1 MICEPKFKAGDR
13 VVGNLCMTVTSN
25 TGRQG
30 TVVSCL
36 DTTAKIRW
44 DDGDVWSEANVF
56 KLDLLAP
63 EPTKDTVTTLGNEII
78 ATLTERGKQY
88 DASGKGAE
96 RSMKKIVTA
105 FNAIT
110 GKDLTAVEG
119 WAFMQVLKQ
128 VRFFSNTSAPHR
140 DSLIDNG
147 AYALLQA
154 EEALDV

>member
-1 MICEPKFKAGDR
+1 MFK
-13 VVGNLCMTVTSN
+13 VGT
-25 TGRQG
+25 
-30 TVVSCL
+30 
-36 DTTAKIRW
+36 KIRGVATCAYPANRGRTGVVVTPGGNITHVRW
-44 DDGDVWSEANVF
+44 DNDEYSDIFTERLEAYGEDVRSI
-56 KLDLLAP
+56 
-63 EPTKDTVTTLGNEII
+63 GNEII

-88 DASGKGAE
+88 DASGKEAE

-154 EEALDV
+154 EEALESK

>member
-1 MICEPKFKAGDR
+1 MFKVGDYVELAR
-13 VVGNLCMTVTSN
+13 PLAPQFKGARGTVT
-25 TGRQG
+25 
-30 TVVSCL
+30 VVKL
-36 DTTAKIRW
+36 DTVHIKW
-44 DDGDVWSEANVF
+44 DLGTDYN
-56 KLDLLAP
+56 LAP
-63 EPTKDTVTTLGNEII
+63 DQRSHKFDLVPGLSIETVEGIGKEII
-78 ATLTERGKQY
+78 STLAARGKQY
-88 DASGKGAE
+88 DKDGTKE
-96 RSMKKIVTA
+96 RSMAKTVEA

-154 EEALDV
+154 EEALQCQKK